1 VPFGAGGIADLSAR
15 AVAQGLAEDLGT
27 QVIVENKPG
36 AGGVVAAGQVAKA
49 EPDGHTLLLMSNGT
63 AVSAAL
69 FRSLPY
75 DTLRDFAPIST
86 LGSFGLAIA
95 VPADSRF
102 ASLAELLRFARAQP
116 GRLTVGTIAVGSTQ
130 HLAAELFRAS
140 AGIDVQIV
148 PFNGTPALITALLG
162 GHVDAAFEIVG
173 PALTQSGGR
182 PLRVLAVTSERRS
195 ALLPDTPTVR
205 ETVLPGYQVS
215 SWNALAAP
223 ARTPAPVVARL
234 NEAVQRALA
243 MPAVARRLR
252 ELGVEVQPG
261 TPEALGRLLAGEVR
275 RWAAVIEAAR
285 IEKQ

>member
-27 QVIVENKPG
+27 QVVVENKPG